1 MDILEHTLINID
13 MDLVQENT
21 TEQNYLDMAEDCKNR
36 IEEKNLELQLQTNKN
51 KKLKKILYKSYGI
64 ISYLREVLQKI
75 DFEEAIGMDMEVM
88 GMIEHSMDSIEDT
101 M

>member
-64 ISYLREVLQKI
+64 ISYLREVLHKI